1 MADLRFKRR
10 IPMIG
15 VIVTGHGSFATGL
28 ESNVKMLAGAEA
40 SLISVPFPDG
50 MPPEELSEKLSDALA
65 RYQDCPYT
73 LVLADLAGGTPF
85 NRASELSVG
94 RENVRVIS
102 GVNSSMLMD
111 LCMRNITEDEI
122 TDIDALAEEIM
133 QTARDNIGMFRLEP
147 AAQDIP
153 EDDGI

>member
-1 MADLRFKRR
+1 
-10 IPMIG
+10 MIG

-50 MPPEELSEKLSDALA
+50 MPPEELSEK
-65 RYQDCPYT
+65 

-147 AAQDIP
+147 AVQDTP

>member
-1 MADLRFKRR
+1 
-10 IPMIG
+10 MIG

-50 MPPEELSEKLSDALA
+50 MPPEELSEN
-65 RYQDCPYT
+65 
-73 LVLADLAGGTPF
+73 LAGGTPF

-147 AAQDIP
+147 AVQDTP

>member
-1 MADLRFKRR
+1 
-10 IPMIG
+10 MIG

-85 NRASELSVG
+85 NGYRCACRG
-94 RENVRVIS
+94 
-102 GVNSSMLMD
+102 D
-111 LCMRNITEDEI
+111 Y
-122 TDIDALAEEIM
+122 A
-133 QTARDNIGMFRLEP
+133 
-147 AAQDIP
+147 
-153 EDDGI
+153 DGA